1 MERGNVM
8 EFNSLSE
15 LKQRIM
21 PALKMKE
28 EHFFKEGKN
37 ITAEDIWIYLK
48 NNKWIISK
56 NLSLNEIVNDIL
68 KLENID

>member
-1 MERGNVM
+1 M

-15 LKQRIM
+15 LKQRVM
-21 PALKMKE
+21 PALKMRE
-28 EHFFKEGKN
+28 ERFQKEGKN
-37 ITAEDIWIYLK
+37 ITAEDIWLYLK
-48 NNKWIISK
+48 NNKWIKSK